1 MQSLTTEEMI
11 ISFAKDRIQ
20 ELESDK
26 LDSDAKIRA
35 WREIIDLIHSMTPT
49 LTQSIGEQT
58 DEKPIRT
65 VDLNPGIRG
74 ISGPAGHS

>member
-20 ELESDK
+20 ELEQDK
-26 LDSDAKIRA
+26 TASDAKIRA
-35 WREIIDLIHSMTPT
+35 WNEVIDLIHSVTPT
-49 LTQSIGEQT
+49 LTQLTGEQP

-65 VDLNPGIRG
+65 VDLNPGIRRD
-74 ISGPAGHS
+74 S